1 MRPSKII
8 LLVVGV
14 LVGLLGLGMTAG
26 GVALL
31 VLAGTQRDAA
41 GYLTTSPHQYST
53 TAYALTAHI
62 PVVAPEEASWT
73 NHGATVRVVAT
84 DAGQGTLFLGIA
96 RAADLDRWLA
106 AVSHDEV
113 TDVKGGVGTT
123 YLRHAGSQPAT
134 APSAQQFW
142 AATAT
147 GPGTTILTWPVDAGR
162 WEIVAMNAD
171 ARAGVT
177 ANIDAGIKVPALVPI
192 GVGLGIAGLVLL
204 GAGIVLVAL
213 GVAGTGQAR
222 VPENDA
228 AQDRTGWSGPAVVPG
243 AYPVRVNGRLD
254 EPLSRWLWLVKAFLV
269 IPHYFV
275 LLFLWIAAG
284 LLTVVAWFAILFT
297 GRYPRSIFDFN
308 VGVMR
313 WTWRVQFYAFGAFA
327 TDRYPPFSLA
337 PDPGYPADLAVD
349 YPEHLSRG
357 LALVKWWLLAIPH
370 YLVLAILTGGFA
382 FGWGRGN
389 LRLAGGG
396 GLIGLLAVIGVV
408 VMAVSA
414 RYPGGLFDFVMGLN
428 RWVWRVA
435 AYAGLMRDEYPPFR
449 LDAGGSD
456 PGNPVPAPPPV
467 PAGTGGARR

>member
-1 MRPSKII
+1 MCTLIPS
-8 LLVVGV
+8 
-14 LVGLLGLGMTAG
+14 TPA
-26 GVALL
+26 
-31 VLAGTQRDAA
+31 R
-41 GYLTTSPHQYST
+41 
-53 TAYALTAHI
+53 
-62 PVVAPEEASWT
+62 ASWT
-73 NHGATVRVVAT
+73 HAATVRITAT
-84 DAGQGTLFLGIA
+84 DAGQGALFLGVAPRVDI
-96 RAADLDRWLA
+96 DRWLA

-113 TDVKGGVGTT
+113 TDVNARGVGTT
-123 YLRHAGSQPAT
+123 QLPHAGTQPAT
-134 APSAQQFW
+134 APGAQQFW
-142 AATAT
+142 VATAT
-147 GPGTTILTWPVDAGR
+147 GPGAATLTWPVEAGR
-162 WEIVAMNAD
+162 WEIVVLNAD

-192 GVGLGIAGLVLL
+192 GVGLGIAGLLLL

-213 GVAGTGQAR
+213 GVAGTGRPRA
-222 VPENDA
+222 PEGHA
-228 AQDRTGWSGPAVVPG
+228 GQEWTGRPTVPG

-254 EPLSRWLWLVKAFLV
+254 VPLSRWLWLVKVFLL
-269 IPHYFV
+269 IPHYIV
-275 LLFLWIAAG
+275 LAFLWIAAG

-327 TDRYPPFSLA
+327 TDRYPPFSLG

-370 YLVLAILTGGFA
+370 YLILAILTGGFA
-382 FGWGRGN
+382 FGWGRGT

-396 GLIGLLAVIGVV
+396 GLIGLLALIGVV
-408 VMAVSA
+408 VMAVSS
-414 RYPGGLFDFVMGLN
+414 RYPEGLFDFVMGLN

-449 LDAGGSD
+449 LDAGGND